1 MHITSQYLLN
11 KEKAVMAISK
21 VDVSKA
27 EASGLRRDL
36 ITAMDE
42 NNLSKEKSKL

>member
-21 VDVSKA
+21 VDVSEA
-27 EASGLRRDL
+27 EASSLRRDL